1 MNMLIVYH
9 MKAGISMNDD
19 RINELM
25 KNIKSNPSPSSDSV
39 NDFIQKNLTKSQADA
54 VQNVLK
60 NPQLIK
66 DILATP
72 QAKQL
77 FERLGGKREE

>member
-1 MNMLIVYH
+1 
-9 MKAGISMNDD
+9 MNDD